1 MNRREFGVLL
11 AVPAAAGLAVGAPA
25 QEKDMQA
32 FQAILERSLNEKK
45 GIQVWINGQAI
56 GLAVTKIGDGWI
68 EGRNRE
74 YGLIVIRTER
84 IDALAIA

>member
-1 MNRREFGVLL
+1 
-11 AVPAAAGLAVGAPA
+11 
-25 QEKDMQA
+25 MQA
-32 FQAILERSLNEKK
+32 FQAIFERSLNEKK

-56 GLAVTKIGDGWI
+56 GLAVTRIGDGWI

-84 IDALAIA
+84 IDAAGIA